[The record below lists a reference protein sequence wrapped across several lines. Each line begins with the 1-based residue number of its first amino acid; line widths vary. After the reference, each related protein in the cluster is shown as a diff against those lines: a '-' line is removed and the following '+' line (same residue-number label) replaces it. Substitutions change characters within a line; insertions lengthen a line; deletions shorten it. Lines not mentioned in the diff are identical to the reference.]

1 MNTMTHTNELIKETS
16 PYLLQH
22 AHNPVK
28 WLPWNEE
35 SLALAKKEKK
45 PILLSIGYS
54 ACHWCHVMA
63 HESFENEA
71 IAQVMNEH
79 FINIKVDREERP
91 DLDKIY
97 QAAHQII
104 TNKPGGWPLT
114 IFLSAEDQLPFY
126 AGTYFP
132 SEERYQ
138 MRAFPD
144 LLHLL
149 ANFYHAEQNKI
160 DTSKANV
167 KKALDNYAMHEMS
180 AMDDLTTEPFNLI
193 RDELK
198 QSYDSVHGGFGGTPK
213 FPHFSNINRL
223 MHHFYL
229 SQQTD
234 EVDTS
239 GLEMIL
245 YTLKKM
251 ISGGIYDHLGGG
263 LCRYSVDEQWMI
275 PHFEKMLYDNGQFL
289 STLCD
294 TWQVLSESK
303 QAKQDLLIQI
313 KSTVLQ
319 TADWCLREMQSP
331 QGGFYSTQDADTE
344 GQEGKFY
351 LWSTDEIRQVLESE
365 ELYQAF
371 TKYYGLDRDSNFE
384 GLWNLHIH
392 DDKADV
398 ANRLNITEKK
408 LDEFLKTSKLK
419 LFEYRQKRIRPGQDD
434 KILTSWNAMMITGLA
449 KAGRLFKSQPYT
461 QAAEE
466 AVDFIHK
473 NLWKNGRLIANYKDG
488 NANLP
493 AYLDDYAFLLEALL
507 ELLQNRW
514 RASDLTWA
522 IELADVLLSQF
533 EDKEKG
539 GFYFTAHDHEELISR
554 TKTFSDES
562 TASGNAIAA
571 SSLSTLGHIL
581 GRTDYIQSCENAVRS
596 GWLHLLEMPIGHAS
610 MMLALEHLFF
620 PPKVIVL
627 RGKRNVIEQWKLF
640 VQEKFRPDTI
650 CLTIDD
656 TQIDLPNDLSDKKI
670 MGDVVSYMCYKFQC
684 SSPITDYQQFI
695 DMIEKRTNTIDQ
707 SFDSKY

>member
-1 MNTMTHTNELIKETS
+1 MNTAIHTNELIKETS

-28 WLPWNEE
+28 WFPWNEE

-63 HESFENEA
+63 HESFENEN
-71 IAQVMNEH
+71 IAQIMNEH

-97 QAAHQII
+97 QAAHQLI

-114 IFLSAEDQLPFY
+114 MFLSSEDQLPFY

-132 SEERYQ
+132 SEARYQ

-144 LLHLL
+144 LIQQL
-149 ANFYHAEQNKI
+149 ANFYHASQSKI
-160 DTSKANV
+160 NTSKANV
-167 KKALDNYAMHEMS
+167 KQALDDYAMHKMS
-180 AMDDLTTEPFNLI
+180 SMSDISTEPFNLI
-193 RDELK
+193 RAELE
-198 QSYDSVHGGFGGTPK
+198 QCYDSVHGGFGQAPK
-213 FPHFSNINRL
+213 FPHFSNIDRL
-223 MHHFYL
+223 MHHYYL
-229 SQQTD
+229 TRQSD
-234 EVDTS
+234 EKDSTS
-239 GLEMIL
+239 LEMVS

-275 PHFEKMLYDNGQFL
+275 PHFEKMLYDNGPFL

-294 TWQVLSESK
+294 AWQILSESNQVK
-303 QAKQDLLIQI
+303 QEFLSQI
-313 KSTVLQ
+313 KTTVLQ

-331 QGGFYSTQDADTE
+331 EGGFYSTQDADSD

-365 ELYQAF
+365 ALYQAL
-371 TKYYGLDRDSNFE
+371 TNYYGLDRDSNFE

-398 ANRLNITEKK
+398 ADKLNITQKQ
-408 LDEFLKTSKLK
+408 LDKYLKISKLK
-419 LFEYRQKRIRPGQDD
+419 LFEHRQKRVRPVQDD
-434 KILTSWNAMMITGLA
+434 KILTSWNALMITGLA
-449 KAGRLFKSQPYT
+449 KAGRLFQSQSYI

-466 AVDFIHK
+466 AIDFIHK
-473 NLWKNGRLIANYKDG
+473 KLWKNGRLIASYKDG
-488 NANLP
+488 DAHLP

-507 ELLQNRW
+507 ELLQSRW
-514 RASDLTWA
+514 RTSDLNWA
-522 IELADVLLSQF
+522 VELADVLLSHF

-539 GFYFTAHDHEELISR
+539 GFYFTAHDHEQLITR
-554 TKTFSDES
+554 TKAFTDDS

-571 SSLSTLGHIL
+571 SSLSKLGHIL
-581 GRTDYIQSCENAVRS
+581 GRTDYIQSSEKTVRG
-596 GWLHLLEMPIGHAS
+596 GWLHLLKMPLGHAS
-610 MMLALEHLFF
+610 MMLALEHLLF

-627 RGKRNVIEQWKLF
+627 RGKRNVIEQWKSF
-640 VQEKFRPDTI
+640 VQEEFRPDTI
-650 CLTIDD
+650 CLAIDD
-656 TQIDLPNDLSDKKI
+656 TQTDLPEEFSDKKI
-670 MGDVVSYMCYKFQC
+670 MGDAVSYVCSNFQC
-684 SSPITDYQQFI
+684 SPPITDYQQFK
-695 DMIEKRTNTIDQ
+695 DMIEKNNKCD
-707 SFDSKY
+707 